1 MTLDRRSV
9 LQLAASAAIAS
20 VLPRRARGRT
30 GLPYGAIAFDAF
42 PVFDPRPIAA
52 LAETLYPGQGAAL
65 MEVWRTRLFEYQ
77 WLRALGRRHMDFL
90 ESARDSLAFAAAQ
103 LKLDLP
109 AERQRQLMAA
119 WSELKPWP
127 DAPAALHAL
136 HSAGYRL
143 AFLSNMTQTML
154 EAGLRNAGLQ
164 DLFEAVISTDRIRSF
179 KPDPRAYQLGVD
191 ELQLDRS
198 QILFAAFAGWDVAG
212 ARWFGYPT
220 CWVNR
225 QGSLPERLGAD
236 PDFAVPDLPA
246 LVEALRTREA
256 RIS

>member
-9 LQLAASAAIAS
+9 LQLAASAALVTA
-20 VLPRRARGRT
+20 LPRRARAQHA
-30 GLPYGAIAFDAF
+30 LPYRAIAFDAF

-52 LAETLYPGQGAAL
+52 LAESLYPGQGAAL
-65 MEVWRTRLFEYQ
+65 MDAWRTRLFEYQ
-77 WLRALGRRHMDFL
+77 WLRALGGRHVDFL
-90 ESARDSLAFAAAQ
+90 EAARDSLAFATTQ

-109 AERQRQLMAA
+109 AERQRHLMAA
-119 WSELKPWP
+119 WSDLKPWP

-136 HSAGYRL
+136 HAAGYRL
-143 AFLSNMTQTML
+143 VFLSNMTQAML
-154 EAGLRNAGLQ
+154 DTGLRNAGLQ
-164 DLFEAVISTDRIRSF
+164 DLFEAVISTDRARSF

-191 ELQLDRS
+191 QLQLDRT

-225 QGSLPERLGAD
+225 LDSPPERLGAD
-236 PDFAVPDLPA
+236 ADFTVPNLAA
-246 LVEALRTREA
+246 LVDTLRTREGQ
-256 RIS
+256 IQ